1 MKLSDK
7 HKEWVKYG
15 AFALLFVLVIVFG
28 KDNVSDVL
36 DIFQETQ
43 EIVEEI
49 NVSSEDPEGGVAEE
63 VPEALPEDFEDEVVD
78 ETEPELEEEE

>member
-7 HKEWVKYG
+7 HKEWVKYA

-28 KDNVSDVL
+28 KDNVGDVL

-49 NVSSEDPEGGVAEE
+49 NVSSEDLEGGVAEE
-63 VPEALPEDFEDEVVD
+63 ASEALPEDSEEEVVD
-78 ETEPELEEEE
+78 ETDPEMEEEE